1 MRASRIL
8 FPAGKWGENIE
19 KDIKGELLWKEC
31 ISLSFLFCN
40 FVGMDRE
47 DYEKRKAFAGKKK
60 PSMKRRFVGHDYTRR
75 GIYMVTM
82 AVEGR
87 RPLFG
92 RVYGS
97 GDDPRIELTELG
109 QAVRDEWWNIPQHH
123 PEVKVFELQMMP
135 DHLHGILFVSEP
147 LACGLSGIVRGFKTG
162 CGRAYRRLVAPA
174 PAAAPP
180 GPAAAPGQVA
190 TQSQQT
196 MKRKRESHPEHGLLF
211 EPGYNDLVLR
221 NNDEYQRWKHY
232 LRDNPRRLLMK
243 REHPDL
249 LRPFFNLQLGSHTY
263 NGIGNRALLTAPQR
277 LAVRVS
283 CRLVGKDLD
292 AEVARNIEAARA
304 GTVLISPAISPGEKR
319 VMSEAFDL
327 HLPTI
332 VVLRNGFTPLSKPK
346 GEQFDAC
353 CEGRLLMLS
362 AWEHTNERIALTALD
377 CQQMNLMALEL
388 SRWLPQ
394 GM

>member
-1 MRASRIL
+1 MI
-8 FPAGKWGENIE
+8 
-19 KDIKGELLWKEC
+19 
-31 ISLSFLFCN
+31 LFCN

-60 PSMKRRFVGHDYTRR
+60 PSMKRRFAGHDYTRR

-82 AVEGR
+82 TVEGR

-109 QAVRDEWWNIPQHH
+109 CAVRDEWWNIPQYH

-135 DHLHGILFVSEP
+135 DHLHGILFISEP
-147 LACGLSGIVRGFKTG
+147 LACGLSGIIRGFKTG
-162 CGRAYRRLVAPA
+162 CGRAYRRLVAPRA
-174 PAAAPP
+174 FAT
-180 GPAAAPGQVA
+180 GQVA
-190 TQSQQT
+190 TESQQT
-196 MKRKRESHPEHGLLF
+196 LKGEHSGQTIKEGHQGQTLKESHQEHGLLF

-263 NGIGNRALLTAPQR
+263 NGIGNRALLTDPQR

-283 CRLVGKDLD
+283 RRLTGKELD
-292 AEVARNIEAARA
+292 AEVARYIEAARN

-319 VMSEAFDL
+319 VMREAFNL

-332 VVLRNGFTPLSKPK
+332 VVLRNGFTTLSKPK

-353 CEGRLLMLS
+353 SEGRLLMLS
-362 AWEHTNERIALTALD
+362 AWEHTNERITLTAND
-377 CQQMNLMALEL
+377 CVQMNLMAHEL
-388 SRWLPQ
+388 SRL
-394 GM
+394 

>member
-1 MRASRIL
+1 M
-8 FPAGKWGENIE
+8 
-19 KDIKGELLWKEC
+19 
-31 ISLSFLFCN
+31 SFLFCN
-40 FVGMDRE
+40 FVGMNKE

-60 PSMKRRFVGHDYTRR
+60 PSMKRRFAGHDYTRR

-82 AVEGR
+82 TVEGR
-87 RPLFG
+87 RLLFG

-109 QAVRDEWWNIPQHH
+109 CAVRDEWWNIPQYH
-123 PEVKVFELQMMP
+123 PEVKVFALQMMP
-135 DHLHGILFVSEP
+135 DHLHGILFISEP
-147 LACGLSGIVRGFKTG
+147 LACGLSGIIRGFKTG
-162 CGRAYRRLVAPA
+162 CQT
-174 PAAAPP
+174 
-180 GPAAAPGQVA
+180 GQ
-190 TQSQQT
+190 TL
-196 MKRKRESHPEHGLLF
+196 KGSHPEHGLLF

-221 NNDEYQRWKHY
+221 NHDEYQRWKHY

-249 LRPFFNLQLGSHTY
+249 LRPFFNLQMGSHTY

-283 CRLVGKDLD
+283 RRLTGKELD
-292 AEVARNIEAARA
+292 AEVARYIEAARN

-319 VMSEAFDL
+319 VMREAFDL

-332 VVLRNGFTPLSKPK
+332 VVLRNGFTTLSKPK

-353 CEGRLLMLS
+353 SEGRLLMLS
-362 AWEHTNERIALTALD
+362 AWEHTNERITLTAND
-377 CQQMNLMALEL
+377 CVQMNLMAQEL
-388 SRWLPQ
+388 SR
-394 GM
+394 M